1 MQLKDREV
9 SAITSKVNDGIL
21 KIQNEQYVQMCEEYK
36 NSPQFNMLLTGLID
50 FIERVKKAAERMPKE
65 LRSDAIRF
73 GDFYI
78 RLDEHSDA
86 DCEDLLMHAFRKK
99 HNMIHIPFS
108 DIQREVIL
116 ASVDDKSVDSM
127 INRLMEY
134 FGKQK
139 LIE

>member
-1 MQLKDREV
+1 MQLKDREIH
-9 SAITSKVNDGIL
+9 AITSKISDVIV
-21 KIQNEQYVQMCEEYK
+21 KVQKEQYEQMCEEYK
-36 NSPQFNMLLTGLID
+36 NSPQFTMLLTNLVD
-50 FIERVKKAAERMPKE
+50 FIEKVKKEAEDMPKE

-86 DCEDLLMHAFRKK
+86 DCEDLLIHAFRKK
-99 HNMIHIPFS
+99 HNMIYIPFS

-116 ASVDDKSVDSM
+116 SAIDDKNVDSM
-127 INRLMEY
+127 IDRLTEY
-134 FGKQK
+134 FSKKK

>member
-1 MQLKDREV
+1 MQLKDREI
-9 SAITSKVNDGIL
+9 SAITSKVHDGIV
-21 KIQNEQYVQMCEEYK
+21 KAQNERYEQMCEEYK
-36 NSPQFNMLLTGLID
+36 NSPQFTMLLTNLVD
-50 FIERVKKAAERMPKE
+50 FIEKVKKEAEDMPKE

-99 HNMIHIPFS
+99 HNMIHISFS

-116 ASVDDKSVDSM
+116 SAIDDKNVDSM
-127 INRLMEY
+127 IDRLTEY
-134 FGKQK
+134 FSKKK

>member
-1 MQLKDREV
+1 MQLKDREI
-9 SAITSKVNDGIL
+9 SAITSKIRDVIV
-21 KIQNEQYVQMCEEYK
+21 KVQNERYEQMCEEYK
-36 NSPQFNMLLTGLID
+36 NSPQFTMLLTNLVD
-50 FIERVKKAAERMPKE
+50 FIEKVKKEAEDMPKE

-86 DCEDLLMHAFRKK
+86 DCEDLIMYAFRKK
-99 HNMIHIPFS
+99 HNMIHISFS

-116 ASVDDKSVDSM
+116 TAIDDKNVDSM
-127 INRLMEY
+127 IDRITEY
-134 FGKQK
+134 FSKKK